1 MTFEKKLNW
10 GDVVLAAL
18 FEASTHDGP
27 VDIQVPNKQTAKIV
41 YKALAALQEA
51 GDVDVW
57 RINVE
62 ITEQH

>member
-18 FEASTHDGP
+18 FEATTHDGP
-27 VDIQVPNKQTAKIV
+27 VNIQVPDKRTAETV

-51 GDVDVW
+51 GDIDVW

-62 ITEQH
+62 ITRQH